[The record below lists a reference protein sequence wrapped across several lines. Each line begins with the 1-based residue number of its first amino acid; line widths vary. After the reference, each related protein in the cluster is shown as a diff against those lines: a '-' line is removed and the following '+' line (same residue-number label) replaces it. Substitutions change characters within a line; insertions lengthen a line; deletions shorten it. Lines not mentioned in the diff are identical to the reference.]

1 MFLSAVQPYIVAI
14 IIAVVVVQYAFALF
28 CLLKLAYLDIDKK
41 YYILWN
47 VFILIVFFIGGGVF
61 LVYYYKHPQ
70 LRLSNAP
77 TEQPAEKTA
86 ENPTEQTEQKEQID
100 NAQNADAIPDEQDEA
115 AEQTDN
121 QPEQKE

>member
-47 VFILIVFFIGGGVF
+47 VFILLVFFIGGAVF
-61 LVYYYKHPQ
+61 LVYYYKHPE
-70 LRLSNAP
+70 LRLSKAP
-77 TEQPAEKTA
+77 TA
-86 ENPTEQTEQKEQID
+86 EQTEQAQQPEQT
-100 NAQNADAIPDEQDEA
+100 
-115 AEQTDN
+115 EQTDTA
-121 QPEQKE
+121 QTAEAPDSDKADGAEEQSENDGEKTNND

>member
-47 VFILIVFFIGGGVF
+47 VFILLVFFIGGAVF
-61 LVYYYKHPQ
+61 LVYYYKHPE
-70 LRLSNAP
+70 LRLSKA
-77 TEQPAEKTA
+77 QTA
-86 ENPTEQTEQKEQID
+86 EQTEQAQQPEQT
-100 NAQNADAIPDEQDEA
+100 
-115 AEQTDN
+115 EQTDTA
-121 QPEQKE
+121 QTAEAPDSDKAEVAEEQSENDGEKTNND